1 MKILHVP
8 FTYYPDAVGGTEV
21 YVQSLARLQRDAGLQ
36 VMIAA
41 PGAHT
46 QQYEFDGLAV
56 WRYPA
61 QFAISRS
68 DIYAHRN
75 PAALAG
81 FNHILDATKPDVLHI
96 HALTPGINTAMVD
109 AAKQRGI
116 ATVFTYHTAT
126 VSCFNDDMMEMGRKL
141 CNGVISRQHCLPC
154 RLNQMGTPAW
164 LAKAIAQPLTKK
176 LSALSQWFPPEARL
190 RGLLDLG
197 SNLDL
202 FKQSVQEFMHRFD
215 GLVAVCNWVR
225 DVMLVNQCDPARLT
239 VCRQGLR
246 DDFAATPS
254 RHQRTATLK
263 LGCVARCIAMKGLD
277 LVVDAV
283 VGLPELDIELDIFCS
298 FQSEFEFSYMTSL
311 QQRSANNSKIR
322 WHVGRSGTKMYERLA
337 QLDVLAVPSRWAET
351 GPLTVLEA
359 HALKLPVLGSN
370 IGGIA
375 ELVAPGVGGWL
386 VEQTTVVCWQQAI
399 RNIYS
404 DLAARERVRASISPP
419 RTMREVMQEHT
430 SIYQHALAR
439 ATQNQVNVLP

>member
-36 VMIAA
+36 AMIAA
-41 PGAHT
+41 PGAHA
-46 QQYEFDGLAV
+46 QQYEFDGQAV
-56 WRYPA
+56 WRYPT

-81 FNHILDATKPDVLHI
+81 FNSILDATTPNVLHI

-126 VSCFNDDMMEMGRKL
+126 VSCFNDDMMEMGRNL

-164 LAKAIAQPLTKK
+164 LAKAIAQPLTK
-176 LSALSQWFPPEARL
+176 LSAIGQWIPPENRL
-190 RGLLDLG
+190 RSLLDLG

-215 GLVAVCNWVR
+215 ALVAVCNWVR

-246 DDFAATPS
+246 DDFAAKPS
-254 RHQRTATLK
+254 SHQRTATLK

-283 VGLPELDIELDIFCS
+283 VGLPNLDIELDIFCS
-298 FQSEFEFSYMTSL
+298 YQSEFEFSYMTSL

-322 WHVGRSGTKMYERLA
+322 WHVGLSGKDMYERLA

-370 IGGIA
+370 IGGIT
-375 ELVAPGVGGWL
+375 ELVVPSVGGWL
-386 VEQTTVVCWQQAI
+386 VEQITVASWQQAI
-399 RNIYS
+399 RKVHS
-404 DLAARERVRASISPP
+404 DLTARERVRANILPP
-419 RTMREVMQEHT
+419 RTMREVMREHAP
-430 SIYQHALAR
+430 IYQQALER
-439 ATQNQVNVLP
+439 AKQNQVNVLP

>member
-36 VMIAA
+36 AMVA
-41 PGAHT
+41 GAHA

-75 PAALAG
+75 PAAQAG
-81 FNHILDATKPDVLHI
+81 FENILDTTKPSILHI

-109 AAKQRGI
+109 AARQRGV

-154 RLNQMGTPAW
+154 RLHQMGTPAW
-164 LAKAIAQPLTKK
+164 LAKAIAQPLAQ
-176 LSALSQWFPPEARL
+176 LSVVGQWIPQENRL

-215 GLVAVCNWVR
+215 ALVAVCNWVR

-246 DDFAATPS
+246 DDFAAKPS

-283 VGLPELDIELDIFCS
+283 VGLPDLDIELDIFCS
-298 FQSEFEFSYMTSL
+298 YQSEFEFSYMTSL

-322 WHVGRSGTKMYERLA
+322 WHVGLSGIRMYEQLA
-337 QLDVLAVPSRWAET
+337 QMDVLAVPSRWAET

-370 IGGIA
+370 IGGIP
-375 ELVAPGVGGWL
+375 ELVIPGVGGWL
-386 VEQTTVVCWQQAI
+386 VEQTTAACWQQAI

-404 DLAARERVRASISPP
+404 DLAARERVRANIPPP
-419 RTMREVMQEHT
+419 RTMQEVMLEHAP
-430 SIYQHALAR
+430 IYQQALAR
-439 ATQNQVNVLP
+439 ARQNLENVVS